1 MTIVGER
8 KNMYEWMDEKGRGP
22 ENKTSAEGRLWRGR
36 RYEEGKRKTEWGKG
50 ISEM

>member
-1 MTIVGER
+1 MTIEGES
-8 KNMYEWMDEKGRGP
+8 KTMYEGMDQNGRSP

-36 RYEEGKRKTEWGKG
+36 WYEEGKPETEWGKG